1 MSDKAIAVV
10 ALLAGA
16 NWEAEALYTD
26 AFLDRGKK
34 GKEPRLHLLR
44 TDDGM
49 TPYAFFETIDKP
61 GHTAWAGFR
70 ERTSTLVLAGR
81 LALHGGLPF
90 LNHAQDYHPYVTL
103 HTLNTWAGL
112 HLAPKDRPWG
122 REAQGCIAN
131 PGWWYCQ
138 EGAFFLP
145 KDIRSLPRIRDVLAD
160 PPKDAIWKVA
170 DLRAALRDITPELR
184 DDARLTVA
192 YTHDTHETSSAH
204 QRLAAACGIR
214 DGLATALQYQ
224 LNLRTF
230 GSGHTA
236 PKPPGTSIVP
246 QPLWIGDIVLPQI

>member
-1 MSDKAIAVV
+1 MSDKAVAVV

-26 AFLDRGKK
+26 AFLDRGKR

-44 TDDGM
+44 TDGGM
-49 TPYAFFETIDKP
+49 TPYAFDETIPKP
-61 GHTAWAGFR
+61 GGTAWPGFR
-70 ERTSTLVLAGR
+70 ERPSCLMLAGR
-81 LALHGGLPF
+81 LALHGGVPF
-90 LNHAQDYHPYVTL
+90 LNHAQAYHPYV
-103 HTLNTWAGL
+103 HHQTLNTWAAL

-145 KDIRSLPRIRDVLAD
+145 PTIHSLPKIRDVLAD

-170 DLRAALRDITPELR
+170 DLRAALKDITPELR
-184 DDARLTVA
+184 DEARLTVA
-192 YTHDTHETSSAH
+192 YTHDTHEASSAH
-204 QRLAAACGIR
+204 QRLAAISGIR
-214 DGLATALQYQ
+214 DGLATALQYR

-230 GSGHTA
+230 GSGHSA

-246 QPLWIGDIVLPQI
+246 QPLWIGDIVLPQS